1 MYSLKVIIFELIFR
15 EVMIKRALEDKIKK
29 RVGGGKAIVI
39 IGPRQVGKTTL
50 IKSILGDDQFLFLD
64 CDDPTVRNLLT
75 NSGTEQLKSLIGSNK
90 YVFIDEAQRI
100 QNIGLTLKMIIDQ
113 IKPTQLFVSG
123 SSAFELA
130 NELREPLTGR
140 KWEYELYPISWS
152 ELDKHIGFLKSEQQ
166 LNLRLIY
173 GMYPDVINNVGDETE
188 ILKELVNSY
197 LYRDL
202 LAFGG
207 IKKPE
212 VLERLL
218 RALAFQIGNE
228 FSYNE
233 LSNLL
238 GIDKNT
244 VSSYMDVLEKGFVI
258 YRLPSFSK
266 NLRNEIK
273 MNRKVY
279 FYDNGIRNM
288 IIGDFRNAE
297 ARNDM
302 GALWE
307 NFIITER
314 IKNNQYHN
322 PSAKSYFWRTKQQ
335 QEIDYVEEFGG
346 QISGYEIKW
355 NPSAKFSP
363 IKNFM
368 ETYNATIQKVSRD
381 NFRDFL
387 NADL

>member
-1 MYSLKVIIFELIFR
+1 
-15 EVMIKRALEDKIKK
+15 MIKRAIEDKIRK
-29 RVGGGKAIVI
+29 RIGGGKAIVI

-50 IKSILGDDQFLFLD
+50 INSILGNDQFLFLD
-64 CDDPTVRNLLT
+64 CDDPTVRSLLT
-75 NSGTEQLKSLIGSNK
+75 NSGTEQLKSLIGTSK
-90 YVFIDEAQRI
+90 FVFIDEAQRI
-100 QNIGLTLKMIIDQ
+100 QNIGLTLKIIIDQ
-113 IKPTQLFVSG
+113 IKPNQLFVSG

-140 KWEYELYPISWS
+140 KWEYELYPISWD
-152 ELDKHIGFLKSEQQ
+152 ELEKHMGFLKSEQQ

-188 ILKELVNSY
+188 VLKELVNSY

-207 IKKPE
+207 IKKPQ
-212 VLERLL
+212 VLERLM

-238 GIDKNT
+238 EVDKNT
-244 VSSYMDVLEKGFVI
+244 VNSYMDLLEKGFVI

-273 MNRKVY
+273 MNRKAY

-314 IKNNQYHN
+314 IKNNQYYK
-322 PSAKSYFWRTKQQ
+322 PTAKSYFWRTKQQ
-335 QEIDYVEEFGG
+335 QEVDYVEEFDGE
-346 QISGYEIKW
+346 ISGYEIKW
-355 NPSAKFSP
+355 NPNAKFSP
-363 IKNFM
+363 VKNFM
-368 ETYNATIQKVSRD
+368 ETYNASIKKVSRD

-387 NADL
+387 STL

>member
-1 MYSLKVIIFELIFR
+1 MISRTLKG
-15 EVMIKRALEDKIKK
+15 KIEPRIGK
-29 RVGGGKAIVI
+29 GKAIVI
-39 IGPRQVGKTTL
+39 VGPRQVGKTTL
-50 IKSILGDDQFLFLD
+50 IREILSGEEFLFLD
-64 CDDPTVRNLLT
+64 CDDPTVRTLLA
-75 NSGTEQLKSLIGSNK
+75 NSGTEQLKSIIGSSK

-100 QNIGLTLKMIIDQ
+100 SNIGLTLKIIVDQ
-113 IKPTQLFVSG
+113 IKPFQLFVSG

-130 NELREPLTGR
+130 NELKEPLTGR
-140 KWEYELYPISWS
+140 KWEYELYPISWN
-152 ELDKHIGFLKSEQQ
+152 ELEGHLGYLKSEQQ

-173 GMYPDVINNVGDETE
+173 GMYPDVINNLGDETE

-212 VLERLL
+212 VIEKLL

-228 FSYNE
+228 VSYNE

-244 VSSYMDVLEKGFVI
+244 VSSYMDILEKGFVI
-258 YRLPSFSK
+258 YRLPSFNR

-288 IIGDFRNAE
+288 IIGDFRNDDS
-297 ARNDM
+297 RNDM

-314 IKNNQYHN
+314 LKNNQYQN
-322 PSAKSYFWRTKQQ
+322 TTAKSFFWRTKQQ
-335 QEIDYVEEFGG
+335 QEVDYVEELNGE
-346 QISGYEIKW
+346 ISGYEIKW
-355 NPSAKFSP
+355 NPTAKFSP
-363 IKNFM
+363 IKNFT
-368 ETYNATIQKVSRD
+368 ETYNASITKVSRD
-381 NFRDFL
+381 NFREFL
-387 NADL
+387 NA